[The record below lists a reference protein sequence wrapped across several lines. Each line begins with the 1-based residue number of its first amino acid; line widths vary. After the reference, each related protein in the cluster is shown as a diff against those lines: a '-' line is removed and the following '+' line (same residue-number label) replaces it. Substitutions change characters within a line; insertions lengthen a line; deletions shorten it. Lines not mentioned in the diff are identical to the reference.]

1 MKLVLRFAAA
11 FLLLALTRALPAT
24 AEEMKGAQ
32 ERTFPFPPAAI
43 KAALTNLGGYRGAR
57 LPTLEGFVNT
67 QGIRVEDLQRP
78 YSEFKIELVPEAPTR
93 TRVRVKANVS
103 AWYASPDPNYT
114 GYRALDS
121 NGRLES
127 DLLDR
132 LGEYL
137 KDKSSDPKILSQRI
151 AELRAEREATER
163 HVSQLQQELEK
174 VKKASTQSSGSEF
187 VSVARPHLSILSSP
201 SENAAVVLRPQLD
214 DEFAVLEQRGQW
226 LRVEL
231 EDGGSGWIKRAQVQS
246 SGMAAPN
253 KSPAATQASAPTTGF
268 TVIRENAGEFAGD
281 WNRLKGKQ
289 ALYVWAQPSGPVKEQ
304 DRLQFAQSIF
314 RQRYHEAAHSSQ
326 VAIEGIVIIFMDA
339 RGAVAAATLDDIR
352 LWADGS
358 LSESAFLKKCSLDP
372 PAAFEVPR
380 TSRGLPKQSSVA
392 PALAIEQP
400 PAR

>member
-1 MKLVLRFAAA
+1 MKLVPRFTGAL
-11 FLLLALTRALPAT
+11 FLLALSCVLPAT

-43 KAALTNLGGYRGAR
+43 KAALTNLGAYQGTR
-57 LPTLEGFVNT
+57 LPTMEGFVNT
-67 QGIRVEDLQRP
+67 EGIRVEDLQRP

-137 KDKSSDPKILSQRI
+137 KDKSSDPKVLSQRI
-151 AELRAEREATER
+151 AELRAEHEAAER

-201 SENAAVVLRPQLD
+201 SENAAGSRTPNEPQTSSRSWSSVGNGYESSWRMAVPAGSSVRRCSQAEWQRQTRP
-214 DEFAVLEQRGQW
+214 
-226 LRVEL
+226 
-231 EDGGSGWIKRAQVQS
+231 
-246 SGMAAPN
+246 
-253 KSPAATQASAPTTGF
+253 
-268 TVIRENAGEFAGD
+268 
-281 WNRLKGKQ
+281 
-289 ALYVWAQPSGPVKEQ
+289 
-304 DRLQFAQSIF
+304 
-314 RQRYHEAAHSSQ
+314 RQR
-326 VAIEGIVIIFMDA
+326 
-339 RGAVAAATLDDIR
+339 
-352 LWADGS
+352 
-358 LSESAFLKKCSLDP
+358 
-372 PAAFEVPR
+372 PR
-380 TSRGLPKQSSVA
+380 PLLPLLVL
-392 PALAIEQP
+392 P
-400 PAR
+400 